1 MESDMTPTLLCLASY
16 FKGESFLQKAHE
28 LGCRVILITKEKL
41 ADEAWPMTS
50 IDERYL
56 MAEIGRQP
64 DITYAVSY
72 LTRERRINRIVPL
85 DDYDVETAAQ
95 LREHLRLP
103 GMGTTLAR
111 HFRDKLAMRME
122 ASAGGLTVPAF
133 SPVFNYE
140 ELHAFTEDVPPPWVL
155 KPRSEAGAMGIKKI
169 HHRDELWRW
178 LNELGDEQSF
188 FLLEQYVP
196 GEVYHVDG
204 LVLDGEI
211 VFSIASKYG
220 QPPMDVAHGGGV
232 FITRTLP
239 PDDEIGHQLLA
250 LNERLQKALGMVR
263 GATHTEFIRGED
275 GTLFFLET
283 AARVGGANI
292 HEMVQ
297 AATGVNLWQEWAK
310 MEVAEIRGESYTPP
324 TPEDSH
330 AGLLVCLARQEWP
343 DLSGY
348 AEPEVVWRLR
358 KQQHAGLIVRAS
370 SAGRVQELLDD
381 YSRRF
386 AQDFLA
392 VVPPVD
398 KPPY

>member
-1 MESDMTPTLLCLASY
+1 MTPTLLCLASY
-16 FKGESFLQKAHE
+16 FKGESFLQKADE
-28 LGCRVILITKEKL
+28 LGCKVILITKEKL

-50 IDERYL
+50 VDERYL
-56 MAEIGRQP
+56 MPEIGAQP
-64 DITYAVSY
+64 NITYAVSY
-72 LTRERRINRIVPL
+72 LARERRIDRIIPL

-122 ASAGGLTVPAF
+122 ASAGGLAVPAF
-133 SPVFNYE
+133 SPVFNYD

-169 HHRDELWRW
+169 QQRDELWHW

-204 LVLDGEI
+204 LVVDGEI

-220 QPPMDVAHGGGV
+220 LPPMDVAHGGGV

-239 PDDEIGHQLLA
+239 PGDEVGQQLLA
-250 LNERLQKALGMVR
+250 LNQQLQKALGMVR
-263 GATHTEFIRGED
+263 GATHTEFILGED
-275 GTLFFLET
+275 GTLYFLET

-292 HEMVQ
+292 HEMVL
-297 AATGVNLWQEWAK
+297 AATGVNLWHEWAR

-324 TPEDSH
+324 TPEARH

-348 AEPEVVWRLR
+348 ADPEVTWRLQ
-358 KQQHAGLIVRAS
+358 KKQHAGLIVRS
-370 SAGRVQELLDD
+370 ESAGRVQELLDD

-386 AQDFLA
+386 AHDFLA
-392 VVPPVD
+392 VAPPVD

>member
-1 MESDMTPTLLCLASY
+1 MTPTLLCLASY
-16 FKGESFLQKAHE
+16 FKGEPFLEKAHE
-28 LGCRVILITKEKL
+28 LGCHLILITKEKL
-41 ADEAWPMTS
+41 AEESWPMDS

-56 MAEIGRQP
+56 MPELGQQP

-72 LTRERRINRIVPL
+72 LARERTLDRIIPL

-103 GMGTTLAR
+103 GMGTTRAR
-111 HFRDKLAMRME
+111 YFRDKLAMRMA
-122 ASAGGLTVPAF
+122 ASAAGLAVPAF
-133 SPVFNYE
+133 TPVFNYE
-140 ELHAFTEDVPPPWVL
+140 QLHAFMEDVPPPWVL
-155 KPRSEAGAMGIKKI
+155 KPRSEAGAMGIKKVN
-169 HHRDELWRW
+169 HRDEVWHW
-178 LNELGDEQSF
+178 LKELGDQQSF

-196 GEVYHVDG
+196 GEVFHTDG
-204 LVLDGEI
+204 IMHDGDV
-211 VFSIASKYG
+211 VFAIASRYG

-239 PDDEIGHQLLA
+239 REDEVGSELLA
-250 LNERLQKALGMVR
+250 LNKQLQQALGMHR
-263 GATHTEFIRGED
+263 GATHTEFIRGQD
-275 GTLFFLET
+275 GTIYFLET

-297 AATGVNLWQEWAK
+297 AATGVNLWHEWAK
-310 MEVAEIRGESYTPP
+310 LEVAEIHGEAYTPP
-324 TPEDSH
+324 APRDGY

-348 AEPEVVWRLR
+348 SEPEVVWQLH
-358 KQQHAGLIVRAS
+358 KKQHAGLIVRSDDEA
-370 SAGRVQELLDD
+370 RVQALIDE
-381 YSRRF
+381 YSNRF
-386 AQDFLA
+386 AGDFLA

>member
-1 MESDMTPTLLCLASY
+1 MIPTLLCLASY
-16 FKGESFLQKAHE
+16 FKGEPFLQKADE
-28 LGCRVILITKEKL
+28 LGCHVILLTKEKL
-41 ADEAWPMTS
+41 GDEAWPMTS

-56 MAEIGRQP
+56 MPELGAQP

-72 LTRERRINRIVPL
+72 LARERRLDRIIPL

-103 GMGTTLAR
+103 GMGASRAR

-122 ASAGGLTVPAF
+122 ASAAGLAVPAF
-133 SPVFNYE
+133 TPVFNYE
-140 ELHAFTEDVPPPWVL
+140 QLNNFMEDVPPPWVL

-169 HHRDELWRW
+169 QHRDELWHW
-178 LNELGDEQSF
+178 LNELGDQQSF

-204 LVLDGEI
+204 LVQDGEI
-211 VFSIASKYG
+211 IFSIASKYG

-239 PDDEIGHQLLA
+239 AGDEVGQKLLF
-250 LNERLQKALGMVR
+250 LNDRLQKGLGMVR

-275 GTLFFLET
+275 GTLYFLET

-292 HEMVQ
+292 HEMVE
-297 AATGVNLWQEWAK
+297 AASGVNLWHEWAK
-310 MEVAEIRGESYTPP
+310 LEVAEIRGEDYTPP
-324 TPEDSH
+324 VPGDGH

-358 KQQHAGLIVRAS
+358 KRQHAGLIVRA
-370 SAGRVQELLDD
+370 GDERRVQELLGG

-386 AQDFLA
+386 AHDFLA
-392 VVPPVD
+392 VVPPVN

>member
-1 MESDMTPTLLCLASY
+1 MTPTLLCLASY
-16 FKGESFLQKAHE
+16 FKGEPFLEKADE
-28 LGCRVILITKEKL
+28 LGCHVILITKEKL

-56 MAEIGRQP
+56 MPEVGAQP

-72 LTRERRINRIVPL
+72 LARERRIDRIIPL

-122 ASAGGLTVPAF
+122 ASAGGLAVPAF

-140 ELHAFTEDVPPPWVL
+140 ALHAFTEDVSPPWVL

-169 HHRDELWRW
+169 QHRDELWHW

-204 LVLDGEI
+204 LVVDGEI

-239 PDDEIGHQLLA
+239 PEDEVGRELLA
-250 LNERLQKALGMVR
+250 LNKRLQKALGMVR

-275 GTLFFLET
+275 GTLYFLET

-297 AATGVNLWQEWAK
+297 SATGVNLWHEWAR

-324 TPEDSH
+324 TPETGH

-348 AEPEVVWRLR
+348 ADSEVVWRLH
-358 KQQHAGLIVRAS
+358 KKQHAGVIVRS
-370 SAGRVQELLDD
+370 ESAERVQELLGD

-386 AQDFLA
+386 AHDFLA
-392 VVPPVD
+392 VAPPVD

>member
-1 MESDMTPTLLCLASY
+1 MATVLNPTLLCLASY
-16 FKGESFLQKAHE
+16 FKGEPFLQKAHE
-28 LGCRVILITKEKL
+28 LGCHVILITKEKL
-41 ADEAWPMTS
+41 ADEAWPMAS

-56 MAEIGRQP
+56 MPEIGAQP
-64 DITYAVSY
+64 NITYAVSY
-72 LTRERRINRIVPL
+72 LARERRIDRIIPL

-103 GMGTTLAR
+103 GMGTSRAR
-111 HFRDKLAMRME
+111 HFRDKLAMRMV

-169 HHRDELWRW
+169 QHRDELWRR
-178 LNELGDEQSF
+178 LNELGDQQSF

-239 PDDEIGHQLLA
+239 ADDEVGQQLLA
-250 LNERLQKALGMVR
+250 LNGRLQKALGMVR

-275 GTLFFLET
+275 GALYFLET

-297 AATGVNLWQEWAK
+297 AASGVNLWEEWAK
-310 MEVAEIRGESYTPP
+310 IEVAEIRGEPYMPP
-324 TPEDSH
+324 VPESAH
-330 AGLLVCLARQEWP
+330 AGLLVCLARQVWP

-348 AEPEVVWRLR
+348 ADPEVVWRLH
-358 KQQHAGLIVRAS
+358 KKQHAGLIVRADS
-370 SAGRVQELLDD
+370 QGRVQELLDD

-386 AQDFLA
+386 AHDFLA

>member
-1 MESDMTPTLLCLASY
+1 MNPTLLCLASY
-16 FKGESFLQKAHE
+16 FKGEPFLEKAHE

-41 ADEAWPMTS
+41 ADEAWPMAC

-56 MAEIGRQP
+56 MPELGQQP
-64 DITYAVSY
+64 DITFAVSY
-72 LTRERRINRIVPL
+72 LARERTLDRIIPL

-103 GMGTTLAR
+103 GMGTTRAR
-111 HFRDKLAMRME
+111 YFRDKLAMRMQ
-122 ASAGGLTVPAF
+122 ADAAGLTVPAF

-140 ELHAFTEDVPPPWVL
+140 QLNAFLEDVPAPWVL
-155 KPRSEAGAMGIKKI
+155 KPRSEAGAMGIKKLN
-169 HHRDELWRW
+169 HRDEVWHW
-178 LNELGDEQSF
+178 LAELGDEQSS

-204 LVLDGEI
+204 IVHNGEV

-239 PDDEIGHQLLA
+239 AGDAVGKELLA
-250 LNERLQKALGMVR
+250 LNERLQQALGMVQ
-263 GATHTEFIRGED
+263 GATHTEFIRDED
-275 GTLFFLET
+275 GTLYFLET

-292 HEMVQ
+292 HEMVE
-297 AATGVNLWQEWAK
+297 AATGVNLWHEWAK
-310 MEVAEIRGESYTPP
+310 LEVAEIRGERYTAP
-324 TPEDSH
+324 TAEPGH

-343 DLSGY
+343 DLTHY
-348 AEPEVVWRLR
+348 AEPEVVSRLV
-358 KQQHAGLIVRAS
+358 KKQHAGLIVRAEDEE
-370 SAGRVQELLDD
+370 RLTTLLDD

-392 VVPPVD
+392 VVPPLD
-398 KPPY
+398 RPPA